1 MHLLGSFLG
10 PISCEKASC
19 STLAAGLSF
28 QAEGGVD
35 LAPKIACLRS
45 RVVALVAFLMSNAW
59 HSTLLVVCT
68 CVLAA
73 TGTQL
78 TTPWTPK
85 YVQG

>member
-45 RVVALVAFLMSNAW
+45 RVVALVAFLMANASGIPLCW
-59 HSTLLVVCT
+59 WSVLVY
-68 CVLAA
+68 LQ
-73 TGTQL
+73 QL
-78 TTPWTPK
+78 ELN
-85 YVQG
+85 